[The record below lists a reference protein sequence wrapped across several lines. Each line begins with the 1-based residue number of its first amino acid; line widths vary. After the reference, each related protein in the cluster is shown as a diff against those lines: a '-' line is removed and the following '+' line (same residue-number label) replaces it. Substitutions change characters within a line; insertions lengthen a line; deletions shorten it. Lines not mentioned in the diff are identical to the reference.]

1 MNPRMRALL
10 LAALAAA
17 ALAGC
22 VPRAADP
29 ELARWEARAREVT
42 ITRDDW
48 GIAHVRAR
56 TDAGAVFGMI
66 FAQAEDDFRRIEDN
80 YLDALG
86 RRAEAEGEGAIWRD
100 LRMKLFV
107 RPDSLQAQYAASPPW
122 LRELMD
128 AWADGLN
135 YWLRLHPGTKP
146 RVIARFEPWMAL
158 SFTEGS
164 IGGDI
169 ESISLA
175 GLERFYG
182 GSPESALA
190 VAPGATRGPAV
201 AATTGAAPEEPRGS
215 NGIAIAPG
223 RTRDGHAL
231 LLVNPHTSL
240 FFRSELQVTSDEGL
254 NAYGAVTWGQCFVYQ
269 GFNERLG
276 WMHTS
281 SGVDAI
287 DEWAETVVRRPDG
300 LFYRHGAAL
309 RPLVAEP
316 VTVPFR
322 TDTGMASRTFTVYRT
337 HHGPIVRAADGR
349 WVSVGL
355 MHEPVKALS
364 QSFLRT
370 KARNHREYRELMEL
384 KANSSNNTVFASA
397 DGDIA
402 YFHGNFVPRR
412 DPRFDWRKPVDGADP
427 RTDWRGLHAVDE
439 CPNLLN
445 PASGWLYNANNW
457 PYSAA
462 GASSPKREAYPAYME
477 RGGETPR
484 GLHALRL
491 LEGGEG
497 WTLESL
503 RAAAFDPWLPGFATL
518 VPSLLAAFDA
528 LPAGDPQRVRLAEA
542 VESLRGWDCRWAEHS
557 VPTTLAAFWGDQLW
571 RDWTAAAQAADLA
584 VYDYLVARVP
594 PGARLAALAAATDTL
609 AARFGTWKTPWGEVN
624 RFQRPASD
632 RGNSFDDA
640 AASLPV
646 PFASG
651 RWGSL
656 ASFGGR
662 LEPRTKRLY
671 GTAGNSFV
679 AVIEFGP
686 RVRAVA
692 VMAGGASGDPK
703 SRHFTDQAPRY
714 ASGRLREVY
723 FYPEQLR
730 GHAERTYRPGR

>member
-1 MNPRMRALL
+1 MNGRRLALAL
-10 LAALAAA
+10 VLAAA

-86 RRAEAEGEGAIWRD
+86 RRAEAEGEGALWRD

-107 RPDSLQAQYAASPPW
+107 RPDSLQSRYAASPAW

-135 YWLRLHPGTKP
+135 YWLRMHPGAKP
-146 RVIARFEPWMAL
+146 RVIERFEPWMAL

-169 ESISLA
+169 ETISLRE
-175 GLERFYG
+175 LERFYG

-190 VAPGATRGPAV
+190 AR
-201 AATTGAAPEEPRGS
+201 GAALAAAAEPPEEPRGS

-223 RTRDGHAL
+223 LTRDGHAL
-231 LLVNPHTSL
+231 LLINPHTSL
-240 FFRSELQVTSDEGL
+240 FFRSELQMTSDEGL
-254 NAYGAVTWGQCFVYQ
+254 NAYGAVTWGQFFVYQ
-269 GFNERLG
+269 GFNERVG

-287 DEWAETVVRRPDG
+287 DEWAETIVREPDG

-309 RPLVAEP
+309 RPLAAEH

-322 TDTGMASRTFTVYRT
+322 TDSGMASRTFTVWRT

-355 MHEPVKALS
+355 MHEPVKALM
-364 QSFLRT
+364 QSYGRT
-370 KARNHREYRELMEL
+370 KARNHAEYRELMEL
-384 KANSSNNTVFASA
+384 KANSSNNTIFASA

-412 DPRFDWRKPVDGADP
+412 DARFDWRKPVDGADP
-427 RTDWRGLHAVDE
+427 RTDWRGLHAVDDG
-439 CPNLLN
+439 PNLLN

-462 GASSPKREAYPAYME
+462 GAASPKREAYPAYME

-484 GLHALRL
+484 GVHALKL
-491 LEGGEG
+491 LEGSGD

-503 RAAAFDPWLPGFATL
+503 RAAAFDPWLPGLAEL
-518 VPSLLAAFDA
+518 VPKLVEAFDA
-528 LPAGDPQRVRLAEA
+528 LPAGDARRARLAEA
-542 VESLRGWDCRWAEHS
+542 VDSLRAWDCRWAERS
-557 VPTTLAAFWGDQLW
+557 VPMTLAVFWGDEQW
-571 RDWTAAAQAADLA
+571 RAFADSARAADLA

-594 PGARLAALAAATDTL
+594 PAARLDALAAAADTL
-609 AARFGTWKTPWGEVN
+609 AARFGSWKTPWGEVN

-632 RGNSFDDA
+632 RGNTFDDA

-662 LEPRTKRLY
+662 LEPGTKRLY

-679 AVIEFGP
+679 AVVEFGP
-686 RVRAVA
+686 RVRAIA
-692 VMAGGASGDPK
+692 VMAGGASGDPR

-723 FYPEQLR
+723 YYPEQLR
-730 GHAERTYRPGR
+730 GHTERTYRPGR